1 MAKGYA
7 LTIGLNSVNPSHYDG
22 WSGELLACEADAKD
36 MTEIAKSKGFSVK
49 TLLTRSATRKNVI
62 KELSKAATTLK
73 SADIFMLS
81 YSGHGGQVPDRNKDE
96 DDYQDETWCLYD
108 GELIDDE
115 IYKLLGRFTSGVR
128 ILVFSDSC
136 HSGTVTKAAFY
147 QGTMAAR
154 SSAVSFEPVRYRFMP
169 PEVALR
175 TYRKNKKFYDTL
187 QKDPALKKAEDSVKA
202 SVLLISGCQD
212 NQLSS
217 DGTFNGLFTGT
228 LLQVWN
234 DGKSSTYRKFY
245 KAIVKRMPPDQTP
258 NYYWVGQPSKKFE
271 KQKPFTI

>member
-7 LTIGLNSVNPSHYDG
+7 LTIGLNSVNPGHYDG
-22 WSGELLACEADAKD
+22 WSGDLMACEADAKD
-36 MTEIAKSKGFSVK
+36 MADIARSKGFSVK

-62 KELSKAATTLK
+62 KELTKAAKTLK
-73 SADIFMLS
+73 PTDIFMLS
-81 YSGHGGQVPDRNKDE
+81 YSGHGGQVKDMNKDE
-96 DDYQDETWCLYD
+96 SDYQDETWCLYD

-115 IYKLLGRFTSGVR
+115 IYKYLGGFASGVR

-147 QGTMAAR
+147 QGTMAVRTSAI
-154 SSAVSFEPVRYRFMP
+154 SSEQVRYRFMP
-169 PEVALR
+169 PDVALR
-175 TYRKNKKFYDTL
+175 TYRKNQTFYDNL
-187 QKDPALKKAEDSVKA
+187 QKDPALRKAEDSVKA

-212 NQLSS
+212 NQFSA

-228 LLQVWN
+228 LLQVWS
-234 DGKSSTYRKFY
+234 DGKASNYRKFH
-245 KAIVKRMPPDQTP
+245 KAITKRMPPDQTP

-271 KQKPFTI
+271 NQIPFTI

>member
-36 MTEIAKSKGFSVK
+36 MAEIAKSKGFSVK

-108 GELIDDE
+108 GELIDVFLRRHVQRSFHRNAPAGLERWQIEYLPE
-115 IYKLLGRFTSGVR
+115 ILQGHRETHAPGADTELLLGRN
-128 ILVFSDSC
+128 
-136 HSGTVTKAAFY
+136 A
-147 QGTMAAR
+147 QQ
-154 SSAVSFEPVRYRFMP
+154 
-169 PEVALR
+169 EV
-175 TYRKNKKFYDTL
+175 
-187 QKDPALKKAEDSVKA
+187 
-202 SVLLISGCQD
+202 
-212 NQLSS
+212 
-217 DGTFNGLFTGT
+217 
-228 LLQVWN
+228 
-234 DGKSSTYRKFY
+234 
-245 KAIVKRMPPDQTP
+245 
-258 NYYWVGQPSKKFE
+258 
-271 KQKPFTI
+271 

>member
-7 LTIGLNSVNPSHYDG
+7 LTLGLNSVNPSHYDG
-22 WSGELLACEADAKD
+22 WSGDLAACEADAKD
-36 MTEIAKSKGFSVK
+36 MADIAKSKYFSVK
-49 TLLTRSATRKNVI
+49 TLLTRAATRKNVI
-62 KELSKAATTLK
+62 KELSKAAKTLK

-81 YSGHGGQVPDRNKDE
+81 YSGHGGQVPDQNKDE
-96 DDYQDETWCLYD
+96 DDFQDETWCLYD

-115 IYKLLGRFTSGVR
+115 IYNLLGKFKAGVR

-154 SSAVSFEPVRYRFMP
+154 SSASSPAPVRYRFMP

-175 TYRKNKKFYDTL
+175 TYRKNKKFYDNL
-187 QKDPALKKAEDSVKA
+187 QKDPALKKAEESVKA

-217 DGTFNGLFTGT
+217 DGTFNGLFTGQ

-234 DGKSSTYRKFY
+234 DGKSSNYRKFY

-271 KQKPFTI
+271 NQKPFTI

>member
-1 MAKGYA
+1 MARGYA

-22 WSGELLACEADAKD
+22 WSGELAACEADAKD
-36 MTEIAKSKGFSVK
+36 MAEIAKSKGFSVK
-49 TLLTRSATRKNVI
+49 TLLTRSATRKKVI
-62 KELSKAATTLK
+62 KELSKAASTLK
-73 SADIFMLS
+73 PDDIFMLS

-115 IYKLLGRFTSGVR
+115 IYKLLGTFTSGVR

-147 QGTMAAR
+147 QGTIAAR
-154 SSAVSFEPVRYRFMP
+154 SSAVSPEPARYRFMP

-175 TYRKNKKFYDTL
+175 TYRKNKKFYDAL

-212 NQLSS
+212 NQFSS

-234 DGKSSTYRKFY
+234 DGRSSNYRTFY
-245 KAIVKRMPPDQTP
+245 KAIAKRMPPDQTP
-258 NYYWVGQPSKKFE
+258 NYYWVGTPSKKFE

>member
-36 MTEIAKSKGFSVK
+36 MTEIAKSRGFSVK

-62 KELSKAATTLK
+62 KELSKAAKTLK
-73 SADIFMLS
+73 SDDIFMLS
-81 YSGHGGQVPDRNKDE
+81 YSGHGGQVKDMNKDE

-115 IYKLLGRFTSGVR
+115 IYKYLGKFAPGVR
-128 ILVFSDSC
+128 ILAFSDSC
-136 HSGTVTKAAFY
+136 HSGTVTKAAYY

-154 SSAVSFEPVRYRFMP
+154 SSAIGTEQVRYRFMP
-169 PEVALR
+169 PDVALR
-175 TYRKNKKFYDTL
+175 TYRKNQKFYDDL
-187 QKDPALKKAEDSVKA
+187 QKDPALGKAEDSVKA

-212 NQLSS
+212 NQFSA

-228 LLQVWN
+228 LLQVWS
-234 DGKSSTYRKFY
+234 DGKSSNYRKFH
-245 KAIVKRMPPDQTP
+245 KAIAKRMPPEQTP
-258 NYYWVGQPSKKFE
+258 NYYWVGTPSKKFE
-271 KQKPFTI
+271 SQKPFTI

>member
-7 LTIGLNSVNPSHYDG
+7 LTIGLNSVSPSHYDG

-36 MTEIAKSKGFSVK
+36 MAEIAKSRGFSVK

-62 KELSKAATTLK
+62 KELSKA
-73 SADIFMLS
+73 
-81 YSGHGGQVPDRNKDE
+81 DRNKDE

-115 IYKLLGRFTSGVR
+115 IYKLLGRFASGVR

-147 QGTMAAR
+147 QGTIATR
-154 SSAVSFEPVRYRFMP
+154 SSAVSSEPVRYRFMP
-169 PEVALR
+169 PEIALR
-175 TYRKNKKFYDTL
+175 TYRKNKKFYDSL

-212 NQLSS
+212 NQYSS

-245 KAIVKRMPPDQTP
+245 KAIAKRMPPEQTP
-258 NYYWVGQPSKKFE
+258 NYYWVGTPSKKFE

>member
-1 MAKGYA
+1 MA
-7 LTIGLNSVNPSHYDG
+7 
-22 WSGELLACEADAKD
+22 
-36 MTEIAKSKGFSVK
+36 EISKSKGVSVK

-73 SADIFMLS
+73 SADILMLS

-115 IYKLLGRFTSGVR
+115 IYKLLGRFASGVR

-147 QGTMAAR
+147 QGTIASR
-154 SSAVSFEPVRYRFMP
+154 SSAVSPEPVRYRFMP

-175 TYRKNKKFYDTL
+175 TYRKNKKFYDSL
-187 QKDPALKKAEDSVKA
+187 QKDPALKKAEDLVKA

-212 NQLSS
+212 NQYSS
-217 DGTFNGLFTGT
+217 GRHVQRSFHRNAPAGLERWQIEYLPEILQGHRETHASGADT
-228 LLQVWN
+228 ELLLGRNAQQEV
-234 DGKSSTYRKFY
+234 
-245 KAIVKRMPPDQTP
+245 
-258 NYYWVGQPSKKFE
+258 
-271 KQKPFTI
+271 